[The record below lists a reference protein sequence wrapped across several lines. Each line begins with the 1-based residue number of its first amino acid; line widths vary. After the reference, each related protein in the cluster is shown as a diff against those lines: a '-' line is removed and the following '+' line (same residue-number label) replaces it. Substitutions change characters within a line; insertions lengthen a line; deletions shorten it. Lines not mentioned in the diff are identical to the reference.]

1 MRTIKFRGK
10 SLFRGEWRVGS
21 LITCANGRV
30 FIVEA
35 YEYVSDDSMLYWE
48 VDPAT
53 VGQFTGLTDKD
64 GKKIYEGDIL
74 KIFYNGKSKIFGV
87 VKYRDTYFFIDDDFE
102 RGQDNFIPSK
112 TPMYYMFIKYE
123 FEVVGNIHD
132 NPELLK

>member
-10 SLFRGEWRVGS
+10 SIFRGEWRVGS

-53 VGQFTGLTDKD
+53 VGQFTGLTDKN
-64 GKKIYEGDIL
+64 GKEIYEGDIVSYFDTISDCRI
-74 KIFYNGKSKIFGV
+74 KGVVEFYNCRYIVLTEF
-87 VKYRDTYFFIDDDFE
+87 RTQIDLCCALDKRKE
-102 RGQDNFIPSK
+102 
-112 TPMYYMFIKYE
+112 E
-123 FEVVGNIHD
+123 E
-132 NPELLK
+132 